1 MRIVERTCECCG
13 EVEGSLFR
21 AGVGVKVSRFG
32 LAAAGMRLGRLSR
45 WGKVVV
51 RACCPDAMML
61 SSWAGLL

>member
-1 MRIVERTCECCG
+1 
-13 EVEGSLFR
+13 
-21 AGVGVKVSRFG
+21 
-32 LAAAGMRLGRLSR
+32 MRLGRLSR